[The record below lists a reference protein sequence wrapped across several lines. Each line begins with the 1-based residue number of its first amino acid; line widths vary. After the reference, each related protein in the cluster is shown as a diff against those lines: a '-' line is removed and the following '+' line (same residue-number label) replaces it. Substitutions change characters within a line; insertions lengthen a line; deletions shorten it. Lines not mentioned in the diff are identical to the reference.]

1 MVAVHWWGVG
11 IMAVS
16 ESLKKAQKKYRKSVK
31 VYKIN
36 LTTKNDTYADVINVL
51 DNRSDKTAY
60 IVGLIRKDM
69 KHD

>member
-1 MVAVHWWGVG
+1 
-11 IMAVS
+11 MAVS

-31 VYKIN
+31 IYQIN
-36 LTTKNDTYADVINVL
+36 LTTKNDTYADVIKVL
-51 DNRSDKTAY
+51 DGRSDKTAY